1 MVKMQSRIKVGIVV
15 IAYIHKIYVENIKTD
30 EDDLEFG
37 NDSIKRINK

>member
-1 MVKMQSRIKVGIVV
+1 MLCGFCDIRNFE
-15 IAYIHKIYVENIKTD
+15 AYIHQIYLENIKTD